1 MMYVTDRRDLCSISC
16 PRLDHHHH
24 HQYHHHNHHYH
35 HHHHPHHHLPNIV
48 HILWQ
53 LHCTGSSWSIWIWI
67 ASKNLLHRTKL
78 AGLLD
83 PINWPP
89 LSLHQ
94 FKILNTSK
102 HWILQNSLVILKSV
116 HAVLIRLSSGFNRPL
131 YVIAS
136 KYSGS
141 YSCGSILTVNLRS
154 HRQKFWI

>member
-35 HHHHPHHHLPNIV
+35 HHHHPHHHLPHIV

-53 LHCTGSSWSIWIWI
+53 LHCTGSSWSIWIWS
-67 ASKNLLHRTKL
+67 ASKCPASSHQL

-89 LSLHQ
+89 PPLIASVQ
-94 FKILNTSK
+94 NTEYFKTLNTSK
-102 HWILQNSLVILKSV
+102 QLGYTQIS
-116 HAVLIRLSSGFNRPL
+116 ACSSNQ
-131 YVIAS
+131 
-136 KYSGS
+136 
-141 YSCGSILTVNLRS
+141 TE
-154 HRQKFWI
+154 FWIQSSSVCNCFKILWLLLLWEYTHC